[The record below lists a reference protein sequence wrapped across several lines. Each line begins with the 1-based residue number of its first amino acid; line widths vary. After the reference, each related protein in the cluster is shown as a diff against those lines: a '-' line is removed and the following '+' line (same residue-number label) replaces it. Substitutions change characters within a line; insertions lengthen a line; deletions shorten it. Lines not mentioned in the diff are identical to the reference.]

1 MSRGFESL
9 STDHFEAPSSIGRNL
24 GSQPGKAG
32 STPAGATIDARMLK
46 PPWVGRAELEA
57 VAGTATQVEFMAEFD
72 REQYWKSRGEQAIR
86 DEMERA
92 VER

>member
-1 MSRGFESL
+1 
-9 STDHFEAPSSIGRNL
+9 
-24 GSQPGKAG
+24 
-32 STPAGATIDARMLK
+32 MLK

-57 VAGTATQVEFMAEFD
+57 VAGTATQLEFMAEFD

-92 VER
+92 VERWRAAKPCSRQPRSGPPLSQKVRGRRSQRNGTP

>member
-1 MSRGFESL
+1 
-9 STDHFEAPSSIGRNL
+9 
-24 GSQPGKAG
+24 
-32 STPAGATIDARMLK
+32 MLK

-92 VER
+92 VERWRAKKPRRRAPPSGPPLSQKVRGRRSHANASMAD